1 MSGIQ
6 DDLTSTK
13 DLPLRSQ
20 RNETERVKERR
31 INKEETK
38 HLNRM
43 DWIFLHL
50 FKKDPYTLSLFLGTI
65 SREPFAEIQPDSAVL
80 LIRALR
86 GRPHACTHTHAH
98 RNTELLCSSTCFLQA
113 SLPSICGVLEAKVSQ
128 PIMITNPPNAT
139 VRINL
144 SSVKHSVQLV
154 LLLLF
159 SYLHTFFFSC

>member
-6 DDLTSTK
+6 DHLTSPK
-13 DLPLRSQ
+13 GLPLRSQ
-20 RNETERVKERR
+20 RNETERVKEKR

-65 SREPFAEIQPDSAVL
+65 SGELLTEIQPDSAVL

-86 GRPHACTHTHAH
+86 GRPHTHTHVH
-98 RNTELLCSSTCFLQA
+98 TEIQSFYVVRLAFCR
-113 SLPSICGVLEAKVSQ
+113 
-128 PIMITNPPNAT
+128 PPCP
-139 VRINL
+139 R
-144 SSVKHSVQLV
+144 SVVFWRKK
-154 LLLLF
+154 
-159 SYLHTFFFSC
+159 

>member
-1 MSGIQ
+1 MNELKPFDTVDPVNSPCSGIQ
-6 DDLTSTK
+6 DDLTSPK
-13 DLPLRSQ
+13 DLPLRSH

-65 SREPFAEIQPDSAVL
+65 SGELLTEIQPDSAVL

-86 GRPHACTHTHAH
+86 GRPHARTHT
-98 RNTELLCSSTCFLQA
+98 
-113 SLPSICGVLEAKVSQ
+113 GVCTQKYRAF
-128 PIMITNPPNAT
+128 M
-139 VRINL
+139 
-144 SSVKHSVQLV
+144 
-154 LLLLF
+154 
-159 SYLHTFFFSC
+159 